1 MMGRTVVKTGLFSR
15 MGDLDTGGME
25 KNYKGLAI
33 HALNGLHEFVGDKVK
48 ELFFDSANLLDL
60 AAGSGALSL
69 RLQDMG
75 FKITAYDYEENNFR
89 LKQSIKFNQV
99 DLNNDFSKISD
110 CLYDGV
116 IAVEIIEHL
125 ENPRH
130 LIREI
135 YDSLV
140 PGGKVLITTPN
151 IDNPVSLAFYV
162 RFGWFQWFSDENYNN
177 EGHITPVSQHW
188 MNKFLLEAGFVDVD
202 FVSYGDPFRVLVGWP
217 KMKYFARLLS
227 FLTSIDKSKQGEIMV
242 VSARKPN

>member
-1 MMGRTVVKTGLFSR
+1 MGRTVVKTGLFSR
-15 MGDLDTGGME
+15 MGDLDAGGME
-25 KNYKGLAI
+25 KNYKGLVI

-99 DLNNDFSKISD
+99 DLNNDFSKLSD

-116 IAVEIIEHL
+116 VAVEIIEHL

-177 EGHITPVSQHW
+177 EGHITPVSQYW
-188 MNKFLLEAGFVDVD
+188 INKFLLEAGFVDVD
-202 FVSYGDPFRVLVGWP
+202 IVSYGDPFRVLVGWP

-242 VSARKPN
+242 VSARKPD